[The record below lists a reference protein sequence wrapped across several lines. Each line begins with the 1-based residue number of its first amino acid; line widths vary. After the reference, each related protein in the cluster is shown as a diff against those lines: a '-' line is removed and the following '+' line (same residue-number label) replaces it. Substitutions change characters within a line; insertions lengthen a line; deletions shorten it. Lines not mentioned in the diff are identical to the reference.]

1 MLGIEKERQTI
12 INDPYVN
19 TAQIQFKDSVQSME
33 KDIISIH
40 IQNSL
45 TGDIDL
51 SLLDEFNKLQEL
63 TFQEGKIT
71 SLINFPK
78 TLQVLR
84 CHNNILVELQH
95 LPASLLELDISS
107 NYLTTIDFGSTPFLE
122 KFYGTDNRLLTINN
136 LACTLKEIYIDDNQI
151 TEIDLTGLDDLKI
164 LHANNNKLISLK
176 NVPKDLKYE
185 INNNPMAVIER
196 SATGGNKLDT
206 SNKIIYLDALNLY
219 MKKKKQYEKK
229 ELETKKKIKNQGN
242 NKKEKMKY
250 SNKRPAC
257 INCRRF
263 VGTIFKKTEN
273 NYIAICGD
281 DRSPCDLDINLFTG
295 IRQDFEFAMN
305 ATKQMIE
312 RTKQLLVK
320 QKMDTLFSYLKE
332 KDSAT
337 QFKKRL
343 EEYLGESK
351 QYLDYVDFYNKFHN
365 NMNRTEL
372 IKRQTEKVYEIKG
385 RIKDTLEEYKK
396 DTFNKS
402 ILNIAVN
409 IQKNE
414 LIPELSSLRR
424 LKYDVVEMI
433 NDELNEKEY
442 PISSFVD
449 QISSPQVIKFVLTG

>member
-12 INDPYVN
+12 INDTYVN
-19 TAQIQFKDSVQSME
+19 TAQIHFKDSIQSME
-33 KDIISIH
+33 KDVMSIH
-40 IQNSL
+40 IQIPL

-78 TLQVLR
+78 TLHALR
-84 CHNNILVELQH
+84 CPNNMLIELQY
-95 LPASLLELDISS
+95 LPHNLLELDISS
-107 NYLTTIDFGSTPFLE
+107 NYLTTIDFCSTPFLE
-122 KFYGTDNRLLTINN
+122 KFNGTSNRLLTMNN
-136 LACTLKEIYIDDNQI
+136 LASTLKEIYIDDNQI
-151 TEIDLTGLDDLKI
+151 TEIDLYGLEDLKI
-164 LHANNNKLISLK
+164 LRASNNNLISLK
-176 NVPKDLKYE
+176 NVPKDFVNYKIE
-185 INNNPMAVIER
+185 NNPMAVIER
-196 SATGGNKLDT
+196 RATGGNKSDT
-206 SNKIIYLDALNLY
+206 PNKIIYLDALNLY
-219 MKKKKQYEKK
+219 MKKKTQYEKK
-229 ELETKKKIKNQGN
+229 VLETKKKIQENK
-242 NKKEKMKY
+242 KKEKMKS

-281 DRSPCDLDINLFTG
+281 DRNPCDLDINLFTG
-295 IRQDFEFAMN
+295 IRQDFEFAMT

-372 IKRQTEKVYEIKG
+372 IKRQTEKVYEIRG

-402 ILNIAVN
+402 ILNIALN